1 MSTSREAQLNQRHA
15 RDGGSEDQGQLH
27 PIVDLRTTRAVGIA
41 TRLGP
46 ESPDLEAPIRTAADL
61 WHSGLGLQL
70 AIELPPGSDSAL
82 ADRIDDALEQT
93 GLPARA
99 LQLGIADEALPDEGV
114 IGLIEPLRERGVTF
128 SVTGFG
134 TGRVS
139 IQDLVRRPINCLNL
153 DPALIRNP
161 PVDEETRIV
170 RSSVHLAHQLG
181 MQVVAEG
188 VDDGETWRR
197 LRSLGVDRARGPLV
211 SRPLFARQVPAWLAA
226 WNGRARELAAT
237 GRFRPERTVAV

>member
-1 MSTSREAQLNQRHA
+1 MSTSREAQLNQHHA

-46 ESPDLEAPIRTAADL
+46 ESPDLESPIRAAADL

-70 AIELPPGSDSAL
+70 AIELPPGSGL
-82 ADRIDDALEQT
+82 AVAHRINDALEQT

-99 LQLGIADEALPDEGV
+99 LQLGIPDGALTDESAV
-114 IGLIEPLRERGVTF
+114 RLIESLRERGVTF
-128 SVTGFG
+128 SLTGFG

-139 IQDLVRRPINCLNL
+139 IQDLVRHPINCLNL
-153 DPALIRNP
+153 DPALIHSP
-161 PVDEETRIV
+161 PADDETRIV

-188 VDDGETWRR
+188 VEDRETWRR
-197 LRSLGVDRARGPLV
+197 LRSTGVDRARGPLV
-211 SRPLFARQVPAWLAA
+211 SRPLSARQVPAWLAA